1 MRNSPVTQVAGLI
14 LIAAVAS
21 VAPVHAAAGSLDPT
35 FGRGGKVVTNFGH
48 STIPA
53 DAVLQTDGK
62 IVIAAGFDNTPIA
75 TEAFG
80 VIRYNTNGTL
90 DTSFGSSGRAII
102 AFTNFINAPS
112 AMALQPDGKIV
123 EVGTASSAD
132 GTLSEFAV
140 ARFDTNGTLDSSFG
154 VGGMVTTNFVG
165 VMLGGVSNPATAVIL
180 QSDGKIIVAGEASES
195 AEQPHFTALA
205 RYLSNGS
212 LDTSF
217 GNGGMVSVTAIGA
230 PGALALGALGD
241 LFAVSLTSIVEFSPT
256 GALDSS
262 VTPETIV
269 TTSSTGATAFQ
280 PNGQFVVAGAG
291 GSRHHLEVQASRF
304 NLDGTADPTFVS
316 PAFDFGTPISN
327 TTNFVQGIAFQAN
340 GQILLGG
347 GFTTGLNGDVF
358 GLARLNAG
366 GSLDATFGNSG
377 KLTTTFMN
385 GDQIVA
391 VLLQSDGKIVA
402 VGQTI
407 NRRTGIAP
415 LALARYLGN

>member
-1 MRNSPVTQVAGLI
+1 MRNSPISQLAGLI

-62 IVIAAGFDNTPIA
+62 IVIAAGFDNTPMA

-80 VIRYNTNGTL
+80 VVRYNTNGTL
-90 DTSFGSSGRAII
+90 DTSFGSRGRTII

-140 ARFDTNGTLDSSFG
+140 ARFNTNGTLDSSFG

-280 PNGQFVVAGAG
+280 ANGQFVVAGAG
-291 GSRHHLEVQASRF
+291 GSRHHIEVQASRF

-358 GLARLNAG
+358 GLARLNSG
-366 GSLDATFGNSG
+366 GSLDATFANSG